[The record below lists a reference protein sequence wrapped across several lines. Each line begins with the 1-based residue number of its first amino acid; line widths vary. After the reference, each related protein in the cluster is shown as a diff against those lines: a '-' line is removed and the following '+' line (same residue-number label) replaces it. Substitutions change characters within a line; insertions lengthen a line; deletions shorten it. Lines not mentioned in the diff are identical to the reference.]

1 MKITIVLGAFFPV
14 PPIMGGAVEKGWFA
28 LAQEF
33 ARRGHEVTQ
42 VSRWVSQFPKIETIA
57 DVTHL
62 RVRGFDA
69 PRSLTWLKF
78 LDLIYSRRV
87 LSILPAADIVVTN
100 TFWLPLFLRNTKY
113 GKIYV
118 HVARYPKGQLRFYR
132 HADRLQAPSD
142 AIAEAIK
149 TEVPDVASKIR
160 IIPYPTLADEEIDP
174 PTPIADRV
182 KKIIFVGRVHPEKG
196 VHLLVKAFAASESFA
211 DWKLVVIGPWEGRH
225 GGGGAKYSD
234 QLRAPDNAD
243 IEFRG
248 PIFDAD
254 ELTREYRSARLFVY
268 PSLAER
274 GETFG
279 LAPLEAMAQ
288 GCAVLVSDLACF
300 RDFISDNETGFI
312 FNHRAADP
320 AASLREKM
328 RSIMNDDSLLERVAQ
343 KGYRKSKEFSLGN
356 IAAQFL
362 QDFESLR

>member
-14 PPIMGGAVEKGWFA
+14 PPIMGGAVEKGWCA
-28 LAQEF
+28 IAKEF
-33 ARRGHEVTQ
+33 VRRGHEVTQ
-42 VSRWVSQFPKIETIA
+42 VSRWVSQFPKTETIA
-57 DVTHL
+57 GVTHR

-87 LSILPAADIVVTN
+87 FAVLPAADIIVTN

-113 GKIYV
+113 GKVYV
-118 HVARYPKGQLRFYR
+118 HVARYPKGQLQFYR
-132 HADRLQAPSD
+132 HADRLQAPSN
-142 AIAEAIK
+142 AIGEAIR
-149 TEVPDVASKIR
+149 TEVPDVASKIKV
-160 IIPYPTLADEEIDP
+160 IPYPTLANEESDP
-174 PTPIADRV
+174 PPPIAERA
-182 KKIIFVGRVHPEKG
+182 KEIIFVGRVHPEKG
-196 VHLLVKAFAASESFA
+196 VHVLVEAFANSESFP
-211 DWKLVVIGPWEGRH
+211 DWKLVIIGPLEARH

-234 QLRAPDNAD
+234 QLRAGGNAS

-248 PIFDAD
+248 PIFDVD
-254 ELTREYRSARLFVY
+254 ELTREYQSARLFVY

-328 RSIMNDDSLLERVAQ
+328 RSIINDDSLLERVAQ

-356 IAAQFL
+356 VAAQFL
-362 QDFESLR
+362 RDFESLR